1 MMNYEGSSVNHPELS
16 RDAIKT
22 GRNEVLSAAWLA
34 ARAFFVFAVLWI
46 CFYALFRG
54 FPYLSSGAEVIYR
67 SKINQE
73 AYGTVFPESSK
84 GRRVLIFGDSKV
96 LAGFVPSY
104 FDRLSAV
111 DGLNYYSYNSGY
123 PARGFFV
130 PQLEQM
136 TKKKSGVPSILL
148 LTLPWE
154 SKHGDL
160 NVFHLLPDDHEIADR
175 LFPFRFLVRD
185 SFSFLITSKEH
196 GGPRQYYIESQSNDA
211 RMLEDRGYYFIS
223 EQSHY
228 PHNSLPDDF
237 HLGSDQPFAVV
248 TRTADASSSEL
259 DKLNGLVKANNIDC
273 YYVPTYAR
281 QGELAPAP
289 GIDLQFADLLR
300 SHSSCKLL
308 GPDYYLF
315 PNRMFS
321 DSVHLNEEGAKAYT
335 GAVYLLL
342 AKEMLVH

>member
-1 MMNYEGSSVNHPELS
+1 MMNHEGPSVKNPEPS
-16 RDAIKT
+16 RDAMKAC
-22 GRNEVLSAAWLA
+22 RNEVLSAAWLA
-34 ARAFFVFAVLWI
+34 ARAFFVFAALWI

-73 AYGTVFPESSK
+73 AYGAVFPESSK
-84 GRRVLIFGDSKV
+84 GHRVLIFGDSKV

-111 DGLNYYSYNSGY
+111 DGLNYYSYNSGD
-123 PARGFFV
+123 PARGSFV

-136 TKKKSGVPSILL
+136 TKRESGVPSILL
-148 LTLPWE
+148 ITLPWE
-154 SKHGDL
+154 SKHENL
-160 NVFHLLPDDHEIADR
+160 NVFQLLPDDHEIADR

-185 SFSFLITSKEH
+185 SFSFLVTSKDH
-196 GGPRQYYIESQSNDA
+196 GGPRQYYIESHSNDA

-228 PHNSLPDDF
+228 PHNNLPDDF
-237 HLGSDQPFAVV
+237 HLGSDHPYTVV
-248 TRTADASSSEL
+248 ARTADASSSEL
-259 DKLNGLVKANNIDC
+259 DKLNGLVKANNIEC

-281 QGELAPAP
+281 QGEWAPAP
-289 GIDLQFADLLR
+289 GVDLPFAELLR
-300 SHSSCKLL
+300 LHSSCKLL

-321 DSVHLNEEGAKAYT
+321 DSVHLNQEGAKAYT
-335 GAVYLLL
+335 LAIYQLL
-342 AKEMLVH
+342 AKEMLVR